1 MDILNYLLQTNLY
14 LILFMGFYTVI
25 LRNETYFKQNR
36 LFLNASIILSFTI
49 PFLNTPW
56 FNNLFLTNTIRESAI
71 IPANFIFETVVVED
85 VEKSKTLATSD
96 LFLFIY
102 IIGLTFFFLRFI
114 FRLLKLKSKL
124 KEEKGSAFSFFNKLI
139 VDKDLPNAD
148 TIINHE
154 RVHIREL
161 HSVDIILAE
170 LSSIIN
176 WFNPIIY
183 LYKKEIMQIH
193 EFIADEEAAK
203 NMECKSQY
211 AMLLFN
217 SAMGINPGQLTNNF
231 FNNSILKRRIK
242 MLNKTKS
249 SKTGL
254 WKYGLSAPLF
264 TLMLIFS
271 AASVAKQKTDLL
283 VKAEELLM
291 PLVSKEILVK
301 DSVKNTEEI
310 TKIKPS
316 VADEK
321 PNSSNSIQDLQ
332 KNDFSTLW
340 THLQKNLRYPSSA
353 RENNIMGYAI
363 VSFKVQSGKISNVK
377 ITKGLQND
385 IDLEVLR
392 SFDLFKESVEAKDD
406 EYSMAVAFQLAGM
419 ESKLVPLPDFGKTGK
434 IQLIKT
440 VFVVGYGQEKN
451 TDKEVIKSP
460 PTPPSPPK
468 PVVDFGDVDNPPSF
482 VGGMKAWGE
491 YLKANLK
498 YPDEARKNN
507 VTGRVI
513 VSFTILKSGDITD
526 VKVLKGIGSGAD
538 EEAIRVLK
546 ESPKWTPGMI
556 NGKPVNV
563 AFTLPISFQ
572 LATKPSGEKTN

>member
-1 MDILNYLLQTNLY
+1 
-14 LILFMGFYTVI
+14 MGFYTVI

-36 LFLNASIILSFTI
+36 IFLNGSIILSFTI
-49 PFLNTPW
+49 PFLNSPW
-56 FNNLFLTNTIRESAI
+56 FNDLFLTNKIRESAI
-71 IPANFIFETVVVED
+71 VPANFIFETIVVED
-85 VEKSKTLATSD
+85 VEKSTTWAMSD
-96 LFLFIY
+96 LIVMLY
-102 IIGLTFFFLRFI
+102 LIGVTFFFLRFI
-114 FRLLKLKSKL
+114 FRLLMLKSKL

-139 VDKDLPNAD
+139 VDKTLPDSD

-161 HSVDIILAE
+161 HSIDIILAE

-203 NMECKSQY
+203 HMECKSQY

-217 SAMGINPGQLTNNF
+217 NAMGINPNALTNNF

-283 VKAEELLM
+283 AKAEELLM
-291 PLVSKEILVK
+291 PLVSKEILAK
-301 DSVKNTEEI
+301 DSLKNSNEI
-310 TKIKPS
+310 TKIQSS

-321 PNSSNSIQDLQ
+321 PNSINSNQNSQE
-332 KNDFSTLW
+332 NDFNTLW
-340 THLQKNLRYPSSA
+340 KHLQRNLRYPSSA

-406 EYSMAVAFQLAGM
+406 EYSLAVAFQLSGM
-419 ESKLVPLPDFGKTGK
+419 ESKLVPLPDFGKTVK
-434 IQLIKT
+434 TNLIKT
-440 VFVVGYGQEKN
+440 MYVVGYAQEKN
-451 TDKEVIKSP
+451 TDKDVIKSP
-460 PTPPSPPK
+460 PAPPTPPTPPT
-468 PVVDFGDVDNPPSF
+468 PAVDFGDVDVLPQFP
-482 VGGMKAWGE
+482 GGMKGWGE
-491 YLKANLK
+491 YLQSALK
-498 YPDEARKNN
+498 YPDEAKKNKI
-507 VTGRVI
+507 TGRVI
-513 VSFTILKSGDITD
+513 LSFIVLKNGSITD
-526 VKVLKGIGSGAD
+526 IKVLRGIGGGAD
-538 EEAIRVLK
+538 EEAIRVVK
-546 ESPKWTPGMI
+546 ESPKWEPGI
-556 NGKPVNV
+556 IKGEPVNV
-563 AFTLPISFQ
+563 AYTMPIFFQ
-572 LATKPSGEKTN
+572 LAPKASGEKIN

>member
-1 MDILNYLLQTNLY
+1 
-14 LILFMGFYTVI
+14 MGFYTVI

-36 LFLNASIILSFTI
+36 IFLNGSIILSFTI
-49 PFLNTPW
+49 PFLNSPW
-56 FNNLFLTNTIRESAI
+56 FNDLFLTNKIRESAI
-71 IPANFIFETVVVED
+71 VPANFIFETIVVED
-85 VEKSKTLATSD
+85 VEKSTTWAMSD
-96 LFLFIY
+96 L
-102 IIGLTFFFLRFI
+102 IIMLYLIGVTFFFLRFI
-114 FRLLKLKSKL
+114 FRLLMLKSKL

-139 VDKDLPNAD
+139 VDKTLPDSD

-161 HSVDIILAE
+161 HSIDIILAE

-203 NMECKSQY
+203 HMECKSQY

-217 SAMGINPGQLTNNF
+217 NAMGINPNALTNNF

-283 VKAEELLM
+283 AKAEELLM
-291 PLVSKEILVK
+291 PLVSKEILAK
-301 DSVKNTEEI
+301 DSLKNSNEI
-310 TKIKPS
+310 TKIQSS

-321 PNSSNSIQDLQ
+321 PNSINSNENSQE
-332 KNDFSTLW
+332 NDFNTLW
-340 THLQKNLRYPSSA
+340 KHLQRNLRYPSSA

-406 EYSMAVAFQLAGM
+406 EYSLAVAFQLSGM
-419 ESKLVPLPDFGKTGK
+419 ESKLVPLPDFGKTVK
-434 IQLIKT
+434 TNLIKT
-440 VFVVGYGQEKN
+440 MYVVGYAQEKN
-451 TDKEVIKSP
+451 TDKDVIKSP
-460 PTPPSPPK
+460 PAPPTPPTPPT
-468 PVVDFGDVDNPPSF
+468 PAVDFGDVDVLPQFP
-482 VGGMKAWGE
+482 GGMKGWGE
-491 YLKANLK
+491 YLQSALK
-498 YPDEARKNN
+498 YPDEAKKNKI
-507 VTGRVI
+507 TGRVI
-513 VSFTILKSGDITD
+513 LSFIVLKNGSITD
-526 VKVLKGIGSGAD
+526 IKVLRGIGGGAD
-538 EEAIRVLK
+538 EEAIRVVK
-546 ESPKWTPGMI
+546 ESPKWEPGI
-556 NGKPVNV
+556 IKGEPVNV
-563 AFTLPISFQ
+563 AYTMPIFFQ
-572 LATKPSGEKTN
+572 LAPKASGEKIN

>member
-1 MDILNYLLQTNLY
+1 MSDLIVMLY
-14 LILFMGFYTVI
+14 L
-25 LRNETYFKQNR
+25 
-36 LFLNASIILSFTI
+36 
-49 PFLNTPW
+49 
-56 FNNLFLTNTIRESAI
+56 
-71 IPANFIFETVVVED
+71 
-85 VEKSKTLATSD
+85 
-96 LFLFIY
+96 
-102 IIGLTFFFLRFI
+102 IGLTFFFLRFI
-114 FRLLKLKSKL
+114 FRLFMLKSKL

-139 VDKDLPNAD
+139 VDKTLPDSD

-161 HSVDIILAE
+161 HSIDIILAE
-170 LSSIIN
+170 ISSIIN

-203 NMECKSQY
+203 HMECKSQY

-217 SAMGINPGQLTNNF
+217 NAMGINPNALTNNF

-283 VKAEELLM
+283 TKAEELLM

-301 DSVKNTEEI
+301 DSVKNSKEI
-310 TKIKPS
+310 TEIQSS

-321 PNSSNSIQDLQ
+321 PNSINSNENSQE
-332 KNDFSTLW
+332 NDFNTLRK
-340 THLQKNLRYPSSA
+340 HLQRNLRYPSSA

-460 PTPPSPPK
+460 PTPPSPPSPPK

-526 VKVLKGIGSGAD
+526 VRVLKGIGSGAD

-556 NGKPVNV
+556 KGKPVNV